1 MEIYGCRLGDE
12 NGDFHSSSITCYA
25 SQLFIFLDTMQLR
38 GIPVIY
44 YLISQLFSTVSSQKT
59 YSYGVTGREF
69 IHEPTSRLSRYRS
82 TSVSLNPLEDNLR
95 VQQILKKL
103 EDPGGIEIRRKSTS
117 RKLHGVISEP
127 LGRPLVLSGGLNNDE
142 RAVQKKI
149 RKAPVSR
156 RKEKS
161 PEVNL
166 FEEALAR
173 QIEEDQLKFVED
185 EKNPM
190 KYVVENGLL
199 FKQSR
204 YSPLARVEIP
214 QMVPPKFVPKKRKRK
229 QRKVVKNKRIRT
241 VSSGTGEVGSM
252 FRTNVFRGNINRQIP
267 AIPLPSPFSVAYG
280 KPSFAIQREEDGTCY
295 TNRFGYR
302 CCDEA
307 LESLILKSYE
317 KMRRRSDSLE
327 ENLAKIASTL
337 RRDSRQ
343 VFAKNFEAIVSSSN
357 FGTSIP
363 SDFSCKVELGPSRFV
378 AQVFVPELGFDA
390 KPTIRRHRIPY
401 HELSREDLS
410 DSTDLVVSRNG
421 IIVSQVL

>member
-1 MEIYGCRLGDE
+1 
-12 NGDFHSSSITCYA
+12 
-25 SQLFIFLDTMQLR
+25 MQLS

-44 YLISQLFSTVSSQKT
+44 YLIYQLFSTVSSQKT

-69 IHEPTSRLSRYRS
+69 IHEPSSRLSRYRS

-127 LGRPLVLSGGLNNDE
+127 LGRPLVLSGGLSNDE
-142 RAVQKKI
+142 RAVTKKV

-161 PEVNL
+161 PEVNQ
-166 FEEALAR
+166 FEMDLAR

-241 VSSGTGEVGSM
+241 ISSGTGEVGSV

-267 AIPLPSPFSVAYG
+267 AIPFPSKNWAYNQTKIKNFQPFSAAYG

-390 KPTIRRHRIPY
+390 KPTISRHRIPY

>member
-1 MEIYGCRLGDE
+1 
-12 NGDFHSSSITCYA
+12 
-25 SQLFIFLDTMQLR
+25 MQVR
-38 GIPVIY
+38 GIPVVSY
-44 YLISQLFSTVSSQKT
+44 YLISFLSTTVISQKT
-59 YSYGVTGREF
+59 YHYGVTGREF
-69 IHEPTSRLSRYRS
+69 RREPSSRLARYQS

-103 EDPGGIEIRRKSTS
+103 EDPGGNEIRRKSTS
-117 RKLHGVISEP
+117 RRLHGLPQEP
-127 LGRPLVLSGGLNNDE
+127 FGRPLVLNGGMINE
-142 RAVQKKI
+142 QQEKQKI
-149 RKAPVSR
+149 RKSPPQR
-156 RKEKS
+156 IKS
-161 PEVNL
+161 PEVNQ
-166 FEEALAR
+166 FEMDLAR

-185 EKNPM
+185 ERNPM

-214 QMVPPKFVPKKRKRK
+214 QVATVPRQTIPKKKKRKSRRK
-229 QRKVVKNKRIRT
+229 LA
-241 VSSGTGEVGSM
+241 SGGESI

-280 KPSFAIQREEDGTCY
+280 KPSFAIAREEDSTCY
-295 TNRFGYR
+295 TNRFGFR

-307 LESLILKSYE
+307 LETLILKSYE
-317 KMRRRSDSLE
+317 KLRRKTGNLE
-327 ENLAKIASTL
+327 ENLARVASTL

-343 VFAKNFEAIVSSSN
+343 VFAKNFEAIVSTSN
-357 FGTSIP
+357 FGSSIP
-363 SDFSCKVELGPSRFV
+363 SDFSCKVELGPNRFI

-390 KPTIRRHRIPY
+390 KPTVRRHRIPY

-410 DSTDLVVSRNG
+410 DSTADLVVSRNG

>member
-1 MEIYGCRLGDE
+1 M
-12 NGDFHSSSITCYA
+12 H
-25 SQLFIFLDTMQLR
+25 LR
-38 GIPVIY
+38 GIPFFY
-44 YLISQLFSTVSSQKT
+44 YLISQLISSFSSTLAQKT
-59 YSYGVTGREF
+59 YHYGVTGRE
-69 IHEPTSRLSRYRS
+69 IRHEPSSRLARYQS
-82 TSVSLNPLEDNLR
+82 TSVSMNPLEDNLR

-103 EDPGGIEIRRKSTS
+103 EDPGGVEIRRKSSS
-117 RKLHGVISEP
+117 RHLHGVISEP
-127 LGRPLVLSGGLNNDE
+127 FGKPLVLSGGLSNDE
-142 RAVQKKI
+142 KAGGGVVNKQKK
-149 RKAPVSR
+149 RSQVSR
-156 RKEKS
+156 RREKS
-161 PEVNL
+161 PEVNQ
-166 FEEALAR
+166 FEMDLAR

-204 YSPLARVEIP
+204 FSPLARVEIP
-214 QMVPPKFVPKKRKRK
+214 QIAVPQVQPPKKRKRK
-229 QRKVVKNKRIRT
+229 ERKLRKNKIKSI
-241 VSSGTGEVGSM
+241 SSGGNGGIGGGSV

-267 AIPLPSPFSVAYG
+267 AIPLPSPYSAAYG
-280 KPSFAIQREEDGTCY
+280 KPSFAIVREEDGSCY

-317 KMRRRSDSLE
+317 KLRRRSDSLE

-343 VFAKNFEAIVSSSN
+343 VFARNFEAIVSSSN
-357 FGTSIP
+357 FGSSIP
-363 SDFSCKVELGPSRFV
+363 SDFSCKVELGPSRFI
-378 AQVFVPELGFDA
+378 AQVFVPELGLDA
-390 KPTIRRHRIPY
+390 KTTVRRHRIPY

-410 DSTDLVVSRNG
+410 DSTELVVSRNG

>member
-1 MEIYGCRLGDE
+1 MPV
-12 NGDFHSSSITCYA
+12 FH
-25 SQLFIFLDTMQLR
+25 
-38 GIPVIY
+38 
-44 YLISQLFSTVSSQKT
+44 YLISQLFLTYFTSNAQKT
-59 YSYGVTGREF
+59 YHYGVTGREYR
-69 IHEPTSRLSRYRS
+69 HEPSTRLARYQS

-103 EDPGGIEIRRKSTS
+103 EDPGGIEIRRKSMS
-117 RKLHGVISEP
+117 RRLHGVPSEP
-127 LGRPLVLSGGLNNDE
+127 FGKPLIISGGLNND
-142 RAVQKKI
+142 VNPPVKI
-149 RKAPVSR
+149 RKSPSR
-156 RKEKS
+156 KREKT
-161 PEVNL
+161 PEVNQ
-166 FEEALAR
+166 FEMDLAR

-214 QMVPPKFVPKKRKRK
+214 QIVPQVVTKKRKRK
-229 QRKVVKNKRIRT
+229 ERKQRKNKIKS
-241 VSSGTGEVGSM
+241 SSGGGGGDGI

-267 AIPLPSPFSVAYG
+267 AIPLPSPFSAAYG
-280 KPSFAIQREEDGTCY
+280 KPSFAIAREEDGPCY

-317 KMRRRSDSLE
+317 KLRRKSDNLE
-327 ENLAKIASTL
+327 ENMARLASTL

-343 VFAKNFEAIVSSSN
+343 VFAKNFEAIVSTAN

-363 SDFSCKVELGPSRFV
+363 SDFSCKVELGPNRFI

-390 KPTIRRHRIPY
+390 KPTVRRHRIPY

-410 DSTDLVVSRNG
+410 DATDLVVSRNG

>member
-1 MEIYGCRLGDE
+1 
-12 NGDFHSSSITCYA
+12 
-25 SQLFIFLDTMQLR
+25 MQLR
-38 GIPVIY
+38 GTSVASF
-44 YLISQLFSTVSSQKT
+44 YLFSQLFFTTVISQKT
-59 YSYGVTGREF
+59 YHYGVTGREYR
-69 IHEPTSRLSRYRS
+69 HEPSTRLARYKS

-103 EDPGGIEIRRKSTS
+103 EDPGGIEIRRKSMS
-117 RKLHGVISEP
+117 RRLHGVPSEP
-127 LGRPLVLSGGLNNDE
+127 FGKPLVISGGLSNED
-142 RAVQKKI
+142 
-149 RKAPVSR
+149 
-156 RKEKS
+156 EKS
-161 PEVNL
+161 REPKQIQYPLNVKMRKSPTRKREKTPEVNQ
-166 FEEALAR
+166 FEMALAQ

-204 YSPLARVEIP
+204 FSPLARVEIP
-214 QMVPPKFVPKKRKRK
+214 QMGSPTVPQATVPQGTVPQVTVPKKRKRK
-229 QRKVVKNKRIRT
+229 LRKNKIK
-241 VSSGTGEVGSM
+241 SSSQGTGI

-267 AIPLPSPFSVAYG
+267 AIPLPSPFSAAYG
-280 KPSFAIQREEDGTCY
+280 KPSFAIAREEDGICY

-307 LESLILKSYE
+307 LETLILKSYE
-317 KMRRRSDSLE
+317 KMRRKSENLE
-327 ENLAKIASTL
+327 ENLAKLASTL

-343 VFAKNFEAIVSSSN
+343 VFAKNFEAIVSTSD
-357 FGTSIP
+357 FGSSIP
-363 SDFSCKVELGPSRFV
+363 SDFSCKVELGPNRFI

-390 KPTIRRHRIPY
+390 KPTVRRHRIPY

-410 DSTDLVVSRNG
+410 GVATDLVVSRNG